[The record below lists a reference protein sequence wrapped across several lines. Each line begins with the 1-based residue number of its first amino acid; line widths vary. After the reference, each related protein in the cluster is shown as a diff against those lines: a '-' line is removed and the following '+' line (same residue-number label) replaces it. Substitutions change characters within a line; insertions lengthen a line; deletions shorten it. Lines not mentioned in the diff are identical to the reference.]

1 MLARLNLGE
10 NETYRSVM
18 DSDANAFSR
27 LPKTVR
33 FQYMS
38 ILSFM
43 WSGVFALWIGNMV
56 LFGPSVIGHLILL
69 IGVFFTANAFR
80 KARSHTTQEIKHH
93 S

>member
-1 MLARLNLGE
+1 MLTTLKLGG
-10 NETYRSVM
+10 NQVYRSVM
-18 DSDANAFSR
+18 DSDVNAFSR

-56 LFGPSVIGHLILL
+56 FFGPSVVGHLILL
-69 IGVFFTANAFR
+69 VGVFFTANAFQ
-80 KARSHTTQEIKHH
+80 KARINATQEIRNHL
-93 S
+93 